1 MNLKKYLLATL
12 AVYVLYSGLAIVIHE
27 IILKADYEP
36 MIGSVTRPLSE
47 FGQRAPL
54 LYLANLVFALA
65 FCYIYV
71 QGYEAE
77 KSWLGQ
83 GLRFGL
89 IAGTLLAPFA
99 VTEWVIYPV
108 PWLLCLK
115 WIVFGYLQVLI
126 CGVAAAALYT
136 APPRRY

>member
-1 MNLKKYLLATL
+1 MNMKKYLIAVLV
-12 AVYVLYSGLAIVIHE
+12 VYVLYSGLAIVIHQ
-27 IILKADYEP
+27 IILKAEYEP

-47 FGQRAPL
+47 FGQRLPL

-65 FCYIYV
+65 FCYIYA
-71 QGYEAE
+71 QGYEAG

-99 VTEWVIYPV
+99 VTEWVIYPLA
-108 PWLLCLK
+108 WSLCVK
-115 WIVFGYLQVLI
+115 WILFGYGQVVV
-126 CGVAAAALYT
+126 CGLAAAALYT
-136 APPRRY
+136 APAKR

>member
-1 MNLKKYLLATL
+1 MNMKKYLIAVLV
-12 AVYVLYSGLAIVIHE
+12 VYVLYSGLAIVIHQ

-36 MIGSVTRPLSE
+36 MIGTVTRPLSE

-65 FCYIYV
+65 FCYIYA
-71 QGYEAE
+71 QGYEPG
-77 KSWLGQ
+77 KTWLGQ

-99 VTEWVIYPV
+99 VTVWVIYPV
-108 PWLLCLK
+108 AGSLCLK
-115 WIVFGYLQVLI
+115 WIVFGYLQVLV
-126 CGVAAAALYT
+126 CGLAAAALYT
-136 APPRRY
+136 APAKRY